1 MQKCI
6 KLHQQDKRVS
16 VIELSRNFGHHKAI
30 MIGLSHTQGFFV
42 FLIDVGLEEE
52 PELLGRFWQELQ
64 NDEGLD
70 LVYGSFLSPQNL

>member
-1 MQKCI
+1 
-6 KLHQQDKRVS
+6 
-16 VIELSRNFGHHKAI
+16 